1 LVAGGSWS
9 RYNEGVVV
17 HVAAAAFCL
26 SRRCVLILVTND
38 KNDDRE
44 QIMQTMIVLAMH
56 GAPPKDFPQQEM
68 AELFGLHTRLAHV
81 DPAQQAAL
89 KQRHD
94 ALEAKMRAWPRTAA
108 NDPFY
113 AASQE
118 LAAQLR
124 SAAGCDVVL
133 GFNEFCAPTLDEALD
148 QAVEQGAERVVITT
162 PMMTQGGEHATL
174 DIPRA
179 IQAAQ
184 ERHPNISFV
193 YAWPF
198 AVSDV
203 AGFLAKQV
211 QRFA

>member
-1 LVAGGSWS
+1 MI
-9 RYNEGVVV
+9 E
-17 HVAAAAFCL
+17 
-26 SRRCVLILVTND
+26 
-38 KNDDRE
+38 NDDRE
-44 QIMQTMIVLAMH
+44 QVMGTIIVLAMH
-56 GAPPKDFPQQEM
+56 GAPPKDFPRQEM
-68 AELFGLHTRLAHV
+68 AELFGLHTRLAHA
-81 DPAQQAAL
+81 DPAQRAAL
-89 KQRHD
+89 EQRHD
-94 ALEAKMRAWPRTAA
+94 ALDAKMRAWPRTPE

-113 AASQE
+113 TASQE

-133 GFNEFCAPTLDEALD
+133 GFNEFCAPTLEEALD
-148 QAVEQGAERVVITT
+148 EAAEHGAQRVVITT

-184 ERHPNISFV
+184 ERHPDISFV

-203 AGFLAKQV
+203 ADFLAKQV
-211 QRFA
+211 QRFT